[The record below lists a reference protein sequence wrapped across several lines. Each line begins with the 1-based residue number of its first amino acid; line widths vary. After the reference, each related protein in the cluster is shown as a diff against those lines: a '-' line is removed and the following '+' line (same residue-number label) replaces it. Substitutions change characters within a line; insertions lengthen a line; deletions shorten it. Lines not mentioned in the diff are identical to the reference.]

1 MFSKKID
8 DLLRLVEKNFKFK
21 LPKNQSKD
29 YFLVVDRSRYLP
41 TLTLSLLSS
50 NIIYKKRLKPILIS
64 DLKPNHPI
72 SKIFKAFGVNTIY
85 SSFNKLLFFNNIFL
99 SVSCLVF
106 TLLGLIQIKIRSFKW
121 FIENFRVHNILVG
134 DLVFDSYVRN
144 YNHYQNPKTDTR
156 FLIILFQAIFRTKR
170 ITKLFNER
178 NIKFTLIPT
187 SAYVSNGAIAARV
200 ALENKI
206 RVIEPYLYG
215 SREITKQL

>member
-85 SSFNKLLFFNNIFL
+85 SSFNKFLFFNNIFL

-121 FIENFRVHNILVG
+121 FIENEYIIFSWRSSFRFIC
-134 DLVFDSYVRN
+134 
-144 YNHYQNPKTDTR
+144 Q
-156 FLIILFQAIFRTKR
+156 
-170 ITKLFNER
+170 KL
-178 NIKFTLIPT
+178 
-187 SAYVSNGAIAARV
+187 
-200 ALENKI
+200 
-206 RVIEPYLYG
+206 
-215 SREITKQL
+215 

>member
-1 MFSKKID
+1 M
-8 DLLRLVEKNFKFK
+8 
-21 LPKNQSKD
+21 
-29 YFLVVDRSRYLP
+29 
-41 TLTLSLLSS
+41 SS

-85 SSFNKLLFFNNIFL
+85 SSFNKFLFFNNIFL

-144 YNHYQNPKTDTR
+144 YNHYQNPKTIQD
-156 FLIILFQAIFRTKR
+156 F
-170 ITKLFNER
+170 
-178 NIKFTLIPT
+178 
-187 SAYVSNGAIAARV
+187 
-200 ALENKI
+200 
-206 RVIEPYLYG
+206 
-215 SREITKQL
+215 

>member
-1 MFSKKID
+1 M
-8 DLLRLVEKNFKFK
+8 
-21 LPKNQSKD
+21 
-29 YFLVVDRSRYLP
+29 
-41 TLTLSLLSS
+41 
-50 NIIYKKRLKPILIS
+50 
-64 DLKPNHPI
+64 
-72 SKIFKAFGVNTIY
+72 
-85 SSFNKLLFFNNIFL
+85 
-99 SVSCLVF
+99 F

-134 DLVFDSYVRN
+134 DLVFDPYVKN

-156 FLIILFQAIFRTKR
+156 FPIILFQAILELKESQSYLM
-170 ITKLFNER
+170 K

-215 SREITKQL
+215 SREITKQTVKNGYHYEKVKKFQKHTKSKK

>member
-1 MFSKKID
+1 M
-8 DLLRLVEKNFKFK
+8 
-21 LPKNQSKD
+21 
-29 YFLVVDRSRYLP
+29 
-41 TLTLSLLSS
+41 
-50 NIIYKKRLKPILIS
+50 
-64 DLKPNHPI
+64 
-72 SKIFKAFGVNTIY
+72 
-85 SSFNKLLFFNNIFL
+85 
-99 SVSCLVF
+99 F

-187 SAYVSNGAIAARV
+187 SAYISNGAIAARV

-215 SREITKQL
+215 SREITKQTVKNGYHYEKVKNFKNIQKVKNKSANKFLR